1 MPQCPHI
8 SKFSILN
15 ITHEINRGLG
25 MNEGKSNAPTANS
38 ELTTL
43 LRDEKGDNEQ
53 KRQMEGRGKEDTK
66 VQKIQRTGSSNW
78 HSLGFHGAWLE
89 IMRVSHPGSSLIS
102 MSIAHAMTENILAFL
117 PTVQYDLWLSS
128 NYIASRYTAGFC
140 ILCPRFLIVC
150 AWRESE

>member
-15 ITHEINRGLG
+15 TTHEINRGLG

-43 LRDEKGDNEQ
+43 LKDEEGDNEQ
-53 KRQMEGRGKEDTK
+53 KRQMEGRGTEDTN
-66 VQKIQRTGSSNW
+66 VQKIQKIGSSNW
-78 HSLGFHGAWLE
+78 YSLGFHGAWLG
-89 IMRVSHPGSSLIS
+89 IMRFSHPGSSLIS
-102 MSIAHAMTENILAFL
+102 MSIAHAERENILAFL

-128 NYIASRYTAGFC
+128 NYITSRYTAGFC
-140 ILCPRFLIVC
+140 IFYLRFLVVH
-150 AWRESE
+150 A